1 MIRRE
6 GGPATTNVEG
16 EYRILLTAKPDATYA
31 RRFRAKADEKAES
44 ESLHIK
50 VDGQSL
56 TFETSGD
63 LLEDTRV
70 IDRILKSMD
79 LPGAHA

>member
-6 GGPATTNVEG
+6 GGPAKTNIEG
-16 EYRILLTAKPDATYA
+16 EYRILLTLQPDAAYA
-31 RRFRAKADEKAES
+31 HRFLAKADEKAET
-44 ESLHIK
+44 EALRIR

-63 LLEDTRV
+63 LLADTYL
-70 IDRILKSMD
+70 IDRVLKSTK
-79 LPGAHA
+79 